1 MKPAQFSQVEPPF
14 GFGTVPV
21 LVLASTHSRPLTQL
35 TVQVSVSCAQWE
47 PVCHR
52 LCRASSTSP
61 PSPPTEIKLYFLCT
75 WLERFW
81 AFLFVNFPEACV
93 NQHCFL
99 LWLIPMPDKVVLIF
113 PSPLVSLI
121 QYTLPNVAGGG
132 GESDQRL
139 KLPLILNQ
147 NPFLLKGQLR
157 LLEGGIPCSKCS
169 YYNGG
174 QRENPV
180 LMQLVF
186 QSCKKD
192 Q

>member
-1 MKPAQFSQVEPPF
+1 MVSRPAEFIERCIFQLGISKMKIKTHPLNQINLALWKSHQIVLFLLFHHGPEKPSSKLGMSISWISEFLPPLERWESMKPAQFSQVEPPF
-14 GFGTVPV
+14 RFGTVPV

-93 NQHCFL
+93 N
-99 LWLIPMPDKVVLIF
+99 
-113 PSPLVSLI
+113 
-121 QYTLPNVAGGG
+121 
-132 GESDQRL
+132 
-139 KLPLILNQ
+139 
-147 NPFLLKGQLR
+147 
-157 LLEGGIPCSKCS
+157 
-169 YYNGG
+169 
-174 QRENPV
+174 
-180 LMQLVF
+180 
-186 QSCKKD
+186 
-192 Q
+192 